1 MLNLHYVSEILVK
14 DRYLMDERAGK
25 FVLTPEGY
33 RSFIPKELPPE
44 PPIEYD
50 DELHLL
56 LSKADRDL
64 ARLDGIT
71 SVLPNPDLFIA
82 MYVKKEALLSSQIEG
97 TQASLEGV
105 LEFEAALVP
114 KEDISEIK
122 EVVNYIRALN
132 YGIERLVET
141 SMSLDLIKEIHKT
154 LLEGTRGDG
163 LNSGNFKVIQ
173 NYIGTSGASIRE
185 AIFVPPT
192 PDITVPAMEA
202 LERFLNEKDNI
213 PVLIKIG
220 LIHAQFETIHPFLDG
235 NGRMGRLIITFYLV
249 WKEIL
254 SKPLLYLSFYL
265 KNNRSEYYELLMK
278 VRTEGAWEDWLK
290 FFLKGV
296 SETSQEAVNTA
307 REIIKLK
314 DDMTNKVYEN
324 SITSIH
330 AIRLIN
336 LLFDSP
342 LISSKGIA
350 DRLNISSV
358 TANSLVSKFEEIGIL
373 NEITGKKRY
382 KMYLFKEYVDIISR
396 GTNII

>member
-1 MLNLHYVSEILVK
+1 MN
-14 DRYLMDERAGK
+14 ERAGK
-25 FVLTPEGY
+25 FVLTPEGS

-56 LSKADRDL
+56 LSKADRNL

-105 LEFEAALVP
+105 LEFEADLVP

-122 EVVNYIRALN
+122 EVVNYIKALN

-141 SMSLDLIKEIHKT
+141 AMSIDLIKEIHMI

-163 LNSGNFKVIQ
+163 LNSGNFKVCQ
-173 NYIGTSGASIRE
+173 NYIGTPGASIRE

-192 PDITVPAMEA
+192 PAITIPAMQA

-213 PVLIKIG
+213 PPLIKIG
-220 LIHAQFETIHPFLDG
+220 LIHAQFEPIHPFLDG
-235 NGRMGRLIITFYLV
+235 NGRIGRLIITFYLV

-265 KNNRSEYYELLMK
+265 KNNRSEYYDLLMK

-324 SITSIH
+324 SISSIH

-342 LISSKGIA
+342 LISSKDIA

-358 TANSLVSKFEEIGIL
+358 TANNLVSRFEEIGIL
-373 NEITGKKRY
+373 NEVTGKKRY